1 MKRNIVFFGSVV
13 IAVTALLLTANHS
26 INTQPVSAQKSDP
39 AKTVTTQ
46 SPRSNRIKSIIKGSE
61 EPDQIPDMVAY
72 ELFLRTVAEGNARSL
87 VQLADLNEDQTEAV
101 MMNARSL
108 QEDFLEPN
116 DKKAHELKAATDNL
130 SKVQIDS
137 GLEKLQKKKDEAV
150 ARVVD
155 SFLPGTLREEGMA
168 KLNKFLNDSVKRDIQ
183 KIVLKG
189 AERSAKPSFNSRYAK
204 SFNSGNR
211 FEGGGSLY
219 LYSAAWQVGMNV
231 YGSGSLSEQYSS
243 QTSYKITTTVTSPS
257 GRSNTTQSDW
267 GYATVVHDA
276 GLSVGVEDGTYL
288 VEANYEEESG
298 YYDEFGNFTGNG
310 SFYVGDSSSSMLVAP
325 TVNLTIAQV
334 TPNQFILSGNPPGG
348 QGSGVV
354 TAMLS
359 STESVPAGTTIEYD
373 FYETA
378 NPGVQYTVTPGA
390 STGFPGNFPPG
401 TNRRIRR
408 EISNPG
414 ELETL
419 TALFSISLTPTSDTT
434 GSVTNRLR
442 INRIITSSGNN
453 GGIQGENNEVPAVFT
468 LSIAPP
474 TPTPTPTPAPSP
486 GPTVPPLPP
495 PGSTTT
501 CYASSPGGGI
511 NMCSP
516 GYFMSGP
523 YCCQYSSP
531 LLLDI
536 EGDGFE
542 MTDYYYGVPFD
553 VNGDGIANQTSWT
566 AQNTDDAW
574 LVLDR
579 NGNGLIDN
587 GQEMFGD
594 ASEQPV
600 SQNPRNGFAS
610 LAVFDTAAKG
620 GNGDGKITRRDRIFR
635 KLRLWQDKNH
645 NGISEPE
652 ELSRLPA
659 LDVVAV
665 FLDYQESRRT
675 DQHGNRFKYKAR
687 VRDAAGANVGRW
699 AWDVFLLIAP
709 PGQTSNLS
717 CPARDSLSSAFS
729 VKKITFPSLDLIQ
742 SP

>member
-183 KIVLKG
+183 KIVLNG

-288 VEANYEEESG
+288 VEANYQEESG

-325 TVNLTIAQV
+325 TIFISSAIVEPNRFIVSGSSHPSPGPLFGTVKARISATNDVPPDTTVLIDLLETVNNEGVSYDV
-334 TPNQFILSGNPPGG
+334 TAESSDGHQPFPSGNRQIKKKIFTNG
-348 QGSGVV
+348 QVQ
-354 TAMLS
+354 MLS
-359 STESVPAGTTIEYD
+359 LFKVD
-373 FYETA
+373 
-378 NPGVQYTVTPGA
+378 
-390 STGFPGNFPPG
+390 
-401 TNRRIRR
+401 
-408 EISNPG
+408 IS
-414 ELETL
+414 
-419 TALFSISLTPTSDTT
+419 ATSPT
-434 GSVTNRLR
+434 GSVTNQVR
-442 INRIITSSGNN
+442 INRIFVTPQGNSTPP
-453 GGIQGENNEVPAVFT
+453 IQGENTNVTTVFT
-468 LSIAPP
+468 VATEAP
-474 TPTPTPTPAPSP
+474 TPTPTPSP

-501 CYASSPGGGI
+501 CYAYSPGGGI

-566 AQNTDDAW
+566 AQNTDDA
-574 LVLDR
+574 
-579 NGNGLIDN
+579 
-587 GQEMFGD
+587 
-594 ASEQPV
+594 
-600 SQNPRNGFAS
+600 
-610 LAVFDTAAKG
+610 
-620 GNGDGKITRRDRIFR
+620 
-635 KLRLWQDKNH
+635 
-645 NGISEPE
+645 
-652 ELSRLPA
+652 
-659 LDVVAV
+659 
-665 FLDYQESRRT
+665 
-675 DQHGNRFKYKAR
+675 
-687 VRDAAGANVGRW
+687 
-699 AWDVFLLIAP
+699 
-709 PGQTSNLS
+709 
-717 CPARDSLSSAFS
+717 
-729 VKKITFPSLDLIQ
+729 
-742 SP
+742 